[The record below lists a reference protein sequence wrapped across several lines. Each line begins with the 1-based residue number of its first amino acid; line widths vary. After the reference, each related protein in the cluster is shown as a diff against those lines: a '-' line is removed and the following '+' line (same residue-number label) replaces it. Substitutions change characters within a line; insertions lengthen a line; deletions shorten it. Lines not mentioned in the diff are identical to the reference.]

1 MRRCGVYLGPALA
14 LLVIV
19 AGWCAPQ
26 LVSRGSDI
34 SSPDAASRL
43 RAAAGTQTELGP
55 LFARVVTYEV
65 GPDGVHPSAGRV
77 EWRTLFGLPAGSTVV
92 PGRTEVRAEMIALG
106 WALLVVLEVG
116 AAAWFVLGLTAD
128 DL

>member
-1 MRRCGVYLGPALA
+1 MRRRGVYLGPVLA

-26 LVSRGSDI
+26 LGSRRSDI
-34 SSPDAASRL
+34 PSPHAASRL
-43 RAAAGTQTELGP
+43 RAAATQTDLGP